1 MSASIEP
8 KTDSRHSLLL
18 ILILALSAAGNF
30 SDISSL
36 VRFSMQEINEGP
48 TRLDD
53 LKELNEDLKSKL
65 SMLRSHAKSEDEL
78 NTTDMHKD
86 GEISNK
92 KNSGHAKFTS
102 NHTFLVEKLSQFN
115 ISLTEVDLSVPW
127 RSMKNESALKDWSF
141 VASEV
146 QEAGHPY
153 CSLYKEDWSC
163 TGERYKHVLERTP
176 LFDHSFDLNS
186 FPENSNIYAEGNS
199 HMAQLV
205 TTVVC
210 NTKNVR
216 VWLLGSK
223 DDHSFLVKA
232 LDSGVTLIL
241 ISNLKQLLYKSKQ
254 KLNPR
259 KTLPLLNSINFI
271 PDYVL
276 RGPWM
281 WEEHEGQGSKIGT
294 EERLAT
300 REHGDMFSDFT
311 NATYVRMLERHLPS
325 TFDLSCRFHELRR
338 HVSVPHLH

>member
-18 ILILALSAAGNF
+18 ILILALSAAANF

-36 VRFSMQEINEGP
+36 VRFSMQEANEGP

-53 LKELNEDLKSKL
+53 LKEQNEDLKSKL
-65 SMLRSHAKSEDEL
+65 SMLRSHAKPEDEL
-78 NTTDMHKD
+78 NTTEMHKDTTEMHKD

-241 ISNLKQLLYKSKQ
+241 ISNLKQLLFKSKQ
-254 KLNPR
+254 
-259 KTLPLLNSINFI
+259 PLLNSINFI

-281 WEEHEGQGSKIGT
+281 WEEQEGQGSKIGT
-294 EERLAT
+294 EKRLAT
-300 REHGDMFSDFT
+300 REHGERLVTLQMRPMFGC
-311 NATYVRMLERHLPS
+311 
-325 TFDLSCRFHELRR
+325 LSVIFLRL
-338 HVSVPHLH
+338 VTLIS